1 MNGYPLHLVQGV
13 INKSWEKETIKTI
26 LKENPLPENDQKKKG
41 YYDIL
46 HALYIQ
52 GFTENLQKKLRRF
65 NIGMVH
71 KKGDTIKQIIC
82 HTKQKVPKMQQKNR
96 VYRF

>member
-46 HALYIQ
+46 HAPYIQ
-52 GFTENLQKKLRRF
+52 GFTYAGSILEWCT
-65 NIGMVH
+65 
-71 KKGDTIKQIIC
+71 KKGTQ
-82 HTKQKVPKMQQKNR
+82 
-96 VYRF
+96 

>member
-1 MNGYPLHLVQGV
+1 M
-13 INKSWEKETIKTI
+13 EKETMKTI
-26 LKENPLPENDQKKKG
+26 LKEHPLPENDQKKKSG

-46 HALYIQ
+46 HAPYIQ

-71 KKGDTIKQIIC
+71 KKGDTIKRMIC
-82 HTKQKVPKMQQKNR
+82 HTKQKVPKMQQKKKKKP
-96 VYRF
+96 